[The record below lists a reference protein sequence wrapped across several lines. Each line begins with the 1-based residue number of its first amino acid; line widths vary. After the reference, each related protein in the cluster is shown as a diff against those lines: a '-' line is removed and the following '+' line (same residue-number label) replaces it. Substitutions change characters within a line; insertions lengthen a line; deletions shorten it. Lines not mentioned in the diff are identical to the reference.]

1 MGVCRL
7 LVVLGAVFSLV
18 APAAPAQSGTDLY
31 GSARASALAG
41 ATTALIGDA
50 GPHANPGLRAMAPE
64 RTVVLFVRESFGL
77 AELRYGSVHVDLPVR
92 GVTLSGG
99 GSTFGFDAYRE
110 IHGNAGVAT
119 AVGLGTTRQL
129 GAGVHVRYHHLRI
142 DGFGRA
148 GAAAVHA
155 GLAVRVVPTLTFGV
169 HTTNLFG
176 ARLSDGANLPKTLA
190 VGLSYE
196 GAESIH
202 VVADAFK
209 DIDFPL
215 ALRAGLELRPVPF
228 VALRAGAASAPIRLA
243 LGTGVAVGGLRA
255 DVAAER
261 HEALGWSP
269 SASLQILW

>member
-1 MGVCRL
+1 MVR
-7 LVVLGAVFSLV
+7 
-18 APAAPAQSGTDLY
+18 
-31 GSARASALAG
+31 
-41 ATTALIGDA
+41 
-50 GPHANPGLRAMAPE
+50 E
-64 RTVVLFVRESFGL
+64 RTVVLFARESFGL

-119 AVGLGTTRQL
+119 VFGLGTTRRL
-129 GAGVHVRYHHLRI
+129 GAGIHVRYHHLRI

-148 GAAAVHA
+148 GAAALHA

-169 HTTNLFG
+169 HGTNVLG
-176 ARLSDGANLPKTLA
+176 SRLGDGVELPKTLS

-196 GAESIH
+196 AAESIH

-215 ALRAGLELRPVPF
+215 SLRAGIELRPVPF
-228 VALRAGAASAPIRLA
+228 VAFRAGAASAPARLT

-255 DVAAER
+255 AVAAER
-261 HEALGWSP
+261 HDELGWSP
-269 SASLQILW
+269 CASLQILW